1 MFQVG
6 DRVKCVDN
14 TGYSHYFKNG
24 DIYSVE
30 QVGEWTSGP
39 FIRING
45 LQVFAYRFEHDEAK
59 VQTPSRDQILS
70 AAKSSPEAEKVL
82 WVLFPDVFPKFVRRD
97 SLKIGEC
104 FSVAAGWASP
114 TRAIHMAGGEDY
126 CASRGV
132 IFRNTCLKPNPQGT
146 QERGYISSH
155 TGDSLVEVVPF
166 PYQENS

>member
-14 TGYSHYFKNG
+14 REYEDLFTVDQHYTVATSSKDNLT
-24 DIYSVE
+24 VE
-30 QVGEWTSGP
+30 GVCHQGVYP
-39 FIRING
+39 R
-45 LQVFAYRFEHDEAK
+45 RFVLAEAK

-70 AAKSSPEAEKVL
+70 AAKSSSEAEKVL
-82 WVLFPDVFPKFVRRD
+82 RVLFPDIFPKFVRRD
-97 SLKIGEC
+97 SLKVGEC

-132 IFRNTCLKPNPQGT
+132 IFRNTCLKPNPQGN